1 MTFGKSDKKILELL
15 QQDGRMTNVSLAEAI
30 GVAPSPCLRKVRR
43 LEETGIIENYTAML
57 DPAKIGIGAIAFVE
71 VKVPRVTGK
80 DFTPQFRK
88 AVIANPWIIECFIT
102 AGQFDFLL
110 RVIAKDMHHYSEI
123 AQEYILR
130 LPGVQ
135 DMRTTFVMETVKKS
149 APLPIL

>member
-1 MTFGKSDKKILELL
+1 MTLSASDRKILGLL
-15 QQDGRMTNVSLAEAI
+15 QQDGRMTNVALAEEI
-30 GVAPSPCLRKVRR
+30 GVAPSPCLRKVRQ
-43 LEETGIIENYTAML
+43 LEEAGVIERYTAML
-57 DPAKIGIGAIAFVE
+57 DASKIGIGAIAFVE
-71 VKVPRVTGK
+71 VKVPRVSGK

-88 AVIANPWIIECFIT
+88 AVIANPWIVECFIT

-110 RVIAKDMHHYSEI
+110 RVVAKDMHHYSEI

-135 DMRTTFVMETVKKS
+135 DMRTTFVMETIKKS